1 MGADLDDALAVW
13 RASSSTWRAGGEAA
27 ERAHTSV
34 RAQLLGEDAVVVLVR
49 RGGGI
54 PPAWASR
61 ARASTRARP
70 RPGWRHVGLV
80 YVHAEHQHRGVGR
93 TVVQRLLAAHPGAG
107 VSLWVETGNEA
118 AEALY
123 AATGFAATE
132 DRATGPGGH
141 PIRRWERAGAA
152 GPR

>member
-34 RAQLLGEDAVVVLVR
+34 RAQLLGEEAVVVLVR
-49 RGGGI
+49 REGE
-54 PPAWASR
+54 PAGMGVSSPR
-61 ARASTRARP
+61 LDERGRP

-141 PIRRWERAGAA
+141 PIRRWERAGTA